1 MKKTNAY
8 EKTRCLNRRTV
19 EKKSLFKTKR
29 VDKKTDVTQKAK
41 FDWLNIK
48 LHRKK
53 QTQRLIKQKNFIKKR
68 CLRRRK
74 WLRRLLTIKKRLIK
88 QKNFI
93 EKKSVLKKKKA
104 IEKTT
109 DH

>member
-68 CLRRRK
+68 CLRRR
-74 WLRRLLTIKKRLIK
+74 LLTIKKRLIK